1 MLLQASRTIKGAKMK
16 VAIFIII
23 FSLIDLGLI
32 GFFAVATDDKE
43 EDKSNDKR

>member
-1 MLLQASRTIKGAKMK
+1 MK

-32 GFFAVATDDKE
+32 GFFAVATDD
-43 EDKSNDKR
+43 NDDDEMN

>member
-1 MLLQASRTIKGAKMK
+1 MK

-32 GFFAVATDDKE
+32 GFFAVCTDAE
-43 EDKSNDKR
+43 EIREEMEGESDGTMQ